1 MSVVGIGTAPFGKPP
16 TRIKLGLLLV
26 DIANRRDD
34 RSLTI
39 PIALPTVNL
48 LGQTIHIARILLA
61 QKYKI
66 CSSGAYMR
74 TAVMDV

>member
-1 MSVVGIGTAPFGKPP
+1 LVG
-16 TRIKLGLLLV
+16 
-26 DIANRRDD
+26 IANRRDD